1 MSEYRDVTTGRNQ
14 VSMAIRA
21 KDAAKILPALIEHAT
36 DEQRPI
42 EITSKRGNAMLV
54 PTAQWESIQNDIR
67 ELREKLLRAESTRL
81 RLDPGDQAEAGRAQ
95 DLLADLVLPVD

>member
-1 MSEYRDVTTGRNQ
+1 
-14 VSMAIRA
+14 MAIRA

-54 PTAQWESIQNDIR
+54 STTQWESIHDGIK
-67 ELREKLLRAESTRL
+67 ELREELLRAESTRL
-81 RLDPGDQAEAGRAQ
+81 RLEPEEQAEAGRAQ
-95 DLLADLVLPVD
+95 ELMADLVLPVD